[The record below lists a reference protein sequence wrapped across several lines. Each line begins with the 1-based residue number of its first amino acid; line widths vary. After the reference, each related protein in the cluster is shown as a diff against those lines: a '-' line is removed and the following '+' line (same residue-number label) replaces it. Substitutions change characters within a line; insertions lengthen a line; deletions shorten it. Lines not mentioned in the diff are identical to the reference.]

1 MKRNKM
7 KNRARKLISMVLAT
21 AILPCLFVSTA
32 HAKEDKAMQYVDGN
46 LDSLQVETGDL
57 VYFGQ
62 DDDELS
68 FDTCWQVLDAKQ
80 TNTGEDGMFLMT
92 KNLVAY
98 QDEKG
103 ILFED
108 TDNPVGNE
116 YRGSTIQKFCGE
128 FAETHF
134 SDAEN
139 AAVIAT
145 SKSDAEFKT
154 PVFFQGK
161 NTTVNFDPAEGILD
175 NDKVFL
181 LSAEEVNNPE
191 YGFTGDES
199 RIATFNGVDSNWWL
213 RSPHDYKF
221 PLDVGFVFA
230 NGWQAD
236 LYVNGFSMLHTPY
249 TARLALN
256 LDASQILFATSVDAG
271 SDMEA
276 EIGMLEEV
284 GTAETSQWKLTVKDE
299 KRNEFQASRI
309 FHLFGFCAIHFEGAE
324 TGENERVSAVIINDS
339 GEVTYYGTV
348 AKNKTDGF
356 LLLNLQDKYDDG
368 DTLYLFSEN
377 AADGTST
384 NYAGGLS
391 KVL

>member
-1 MKRNKM
+1 MKK
-7 KNRARKLISMVLAT
+7 KARKLVSMVLAT
-21 AILPCLFVSTA
+21 AILPCIFVSTV
-32 HAKEDKAMQYVDGN
+32 HAEEGRVMQLVDGN
-46 LDSLQVETGDL
+46 LDSLQIETGDL

-62 DDDELS
+62 NDDELS
-68 FDTCWQVLDAKQ
+68 FDTCWQVLDAKH
-80 TNTGEDGMFLMT
+80 TNTNEDGMFLMT
-92 KNLVAY
+92 KNLVAH

-108 TDNPVGNE
+108 TDDPVGNE
-116 YRGSTIQKFCGE
+116 YRGSTIQKFCSE

-139 AAVIAT
+139 AAIIAT

-271 SDMEA
+271 SEMETEA
-276 EIGMLEEV
+276 GTLEEV
-284 GTAETSQWKLTVKDE
+284 ATKETSQWKLTIKD
-299 KRNEFQASRI
+299 KNRNEFQATRI
-309 FHLFGFCAIHFEGAE
+309 FHLFGFCAIHFEGAKS
-324 TGENERVSAVIINDS
+324 GENERVSAIIVNGN
-339 GEVTYYGTV
+339 GEITYYGTV
-348 AKNKTDGF
+348 AKDKADGF
-356 LLLNLQDKYDDG
+356 LLMNLKDKYNDG
-368 DTLYLFSEN
+368 DMLYLFSEN
-377 AADGTST
+377 ETDGAST
-384 NYAGGLS
+384 NYASDLR

>member
-1 MKRNKM
+1 MKK
-7 KNRARKLISMVLAT
+7 KIRKLVSMMLAT
-21 AILPCLFVSTA
+21 AILPCIFVSTV
-32 HAKEDKAMQYVDGN
+32 HAEEGRVMQLLDGN
-46 LDSLQVETGDL
+46 LDSLQIKTGDL
-57 VYFGQ
+57 IYFGQ
-62 DDDELS
+62 NDDELS
-68 FDTCWQVLDAKQ
+68 FDTCWQVLDAKH
-80 TNTGEDGMFLMT
+80 TNTNEDGMFLMT
-92 KNLVAY
+92 RNLVAH

-108 TDNPVGNE
+108 TDDPVGNE
-116 YRGSTIQKFCGE
+116 YRGSTIQKFCTE

-139 AAVIAT
+139 AAIIAT

-154 PVFFQGK
+154 PVSFQGK
-161 NTTVNFDPAEGILD
+161 STTVDFDPAEGILD

-181 LSAEEVNNPE
+181 LSAEEVNNPK

-256 LDASQILFATSVDAG
+256 LDTSQILFATSVDAG
-271 SDMEA
+271 SDVET
-276 EIGMLEEV
+276 EVGTLEEV
-284 GTAETSQWKLTVKDE
+284 ATADTSQWKLTIKDE
-299 KRNEFQASRI
+299 NRNEFQATRI
-309 FHLFGFCAIHFEGAE
+309 FHLFGFCAIHFEGAKS
-324 TGENERVSAVIINDS
+324 GENERVSAIIVNGD
-339 GEVTYYGTV
+339 GEITYYGTV
-348 AKNKTDGF
+348 AKDKTDGF
-356 LLLNLQDKYDDG
+356 LLMNLKDKYNDG
-368 DTLYLFSEN
+368 DILYLFSEN
-377 AADGTST
+377 ETDGAST
-384 NYAGGLS
+384 NYASDLS

>member
-1 MKRNKM
+1 MKK
-7 KNRARKLISMVLAT
+7 KIRKLVSMMLAT
-21 AILPCLFVSTA
+21 AILPCIFVSTV
-32 HAKEDKAMQYVDGN
+32 HAEEGRVMQLLDGN
-46 LDSLQVETGDL
+46 LDSLQIKTGDL
-57 VYFGQ
+57 IYFGQ
-62 DDDELS
+62 NDDELS
-68 FDTCWQVLDAKQ
+68 FDTCWQVLDAKH
-80 TNTGEDGMFLMT
+80 TNTNEDGMFLMT
-92 KNLVAY
+92 RNLVAH

-108 TDNPVGNE
+108 TDDPVGNE
-116 YRGSTIQKFCGE
+116 YRGSTIQKFCTE

-139 AAVIAT
+139 AAIIAT

-213 RSPHDYKF
+213 RSPHDYKY

-256 LDASQILFATSVDAG
+256 LNTSQILFATSVDAG
-271 SDMEA
+271 SDVET
-276 EIGMLEEV
+276 EVGTLEEV
-284 GTAETSQWKLTVKDE
+284 ATADTSQWKLTIKDE
-299 KRNEFQASRI
+299 NRNEFQATRI
-309 FHLFGFCAIHFEGAE
+309 FHLFGFCAIHFEGAKS
-324 TGENERVSAVIINDS
+324 GENERVSAVIVNGD
-339 GEVTYYGTV
+339 GEITYYGTV
-348 AKNKTDGF
+348 AKDKTDGF
-356 LLLNLQDKYDDG
+356 LLMNLKDKYNDG

-377 AADGTST
+377 ETDGAST
-384 NYAGGLS
+384 NYASDLS

>member
-1 MKRNKM
+1 MKK
-7 KNRARKLISMVLAT
+7 KIRKLVSMMLAT
-21 AILPCLFVSTA
+21 AILPCIFVSTV
-32 HAKEDKAMQYVDGN
+32 HAEEGRVMQLLDGN
-46 LDSLQVETGDL
+46 LDSLQIKTGDL
-57 VYFGQ
+57 IYFGQ
-62 DDDELS
+62 NDDELS
-68 FDTCWQVLDAKQ
+68 FDTCWQVLDAKH
-80 TNTGEDGMFLMT
+80 TNTNEDGMFLMT
-92 KNLVAY
+92 RNLVAH

-108 TDNPVGNE
+108 TDDPVGNE
-116 YRGSTIQKFCGE
+116 YRGSTIQKFCTE

-139 AAVIAT
+139 AAIIAT

-213 RSPHDYKF
+213 RSPHDYKY

-256 LDASQILFATSVDAG
+256 LDTSQILFATSVDAG
-271 SDMEA
+271 SDVET
-276 EIGMLEEV
+276 EVGTLEEV
-284 GTAETSQWKLTVKDE
+284 ATADTSQWKLTIKDE
-299 KRNEFQASRI
+299 NRNEFQATRI
-309 FHLFGFCAIHFEGAE
+309 FHLFGFCAIHFEGAKS
-324 TGENERVSAVIINDS
+324 GENERVSAVIVNGD
-339 GEVTYYGTV
+339 GEITYYGTV
-348 AKNKTDGF
+348 AKDKTDGF
-356 LLLNLQDKYDDG
+356 LLMNLKDKYNDG

-377 AADGTST
+377 ETDGAST
-384 NYAGGLS
+384 NYASDLS